1 MKMQEEIWKN
11 IPEFE
16 RHPKLRE
23 EMKKEGD
30 EMIVTFLSDGKT
42 VSAETLEGA
51 FQRKNISNIKAV
63 DSIVLVVE
71 KEEDNEK
78 REVWHKAT
86 DFRTL
91 KQLKEIRDANGAT
104 LVGARVKVTRI
115 AVNKPKEPNWQYELV
130 GEGA

>member
-1 MKMQEEIWKN
+1 MEEAIWKN

-71 KEEDNEK
+71 KEEDSEK
-78 REVWHKAT
+78 REVWHKVT

-91 KQLKEIRDANGAT
+91 RQLKEIRDANGGT